1 MLRILNS
8 ILNFK
13 IFLYFNIFF
22 IITLK
27 IAALEGAYAIKYNL
41 KNAPKSFSAQQLLDC
56 SYYKYSVNGV
66 IGNLGCNGGFDYHT
80 LYYAKMNGIMLASD
94 YPYVGYL
101 KSCKY
106 DASKVVTKSTGV
118 YTASYS
124 IGDVNAMKAVVSR
137 QPLMV
142 YMFVSSDFYS
152 YKSGII

>member
-94 YPYVGYL
+94 YPYVGYV
-101 KSCKY
+101 KS
-106 DASKVVTKSTGV
+106 
-118 YTASYS
+118 
-124 IGDVNAMKAVVSR
+124 
-137 QPLMV
+137 
-142 YMFVSSDFYS
+142 
-152 YKSGII
+152 